1 MGLRAGTGAF
11 YSPGALLMPP
21 SLLSLSLLAQL
32 PIPGMDRG
40 PEKPASSVD
49 PNYFELLERNS
60 HIVYPALAVVV
71 LGLITAAILQASKAQ
86 DMDGAVKVEFKR
98 LIVDEL
104 RRYPA
109 GLETPAL
116 AAATGLD
123 RSKLVRLLDQMQ
135 QDGVLISHTTTQRQ
149 TVWRVKGVGGR
160 AY

>member
-1 MGLRAGTGAF
+1 MPLTL
-11 YSPGALLMPP
+11 PALPL
-21 SLLSLSLLAQL
+21 LLAQL
-32 PIPGMDRG
+32 PIPGLERQ

-60 HIVYPALAVVV
+60 HIIYPV
-71 LGLITAAILQASKAQ
+71 LGLLVLALVTVAILQATKAQ
-86 DMDGAVKVEFKR
+86 DMDGAVKAEFKK

-109 GLETPAL
+109 GLETPDL

-135 QDGVLISHTTTQRQ
+135 QDGVLVSHTTTQRQ
-149 TVWRVKGVGGR
+149 TVWRVKGIGGR
-160 AY
+160 H

>member
-1 MGLRAGTGAF
+1 
-11 YSPGALLMPP
+11 MPP
-21 SLLSLSLLAQL
+21 SILSLSLLAQL
-32 PIPGMDRG
+32 PLPGMDSG

-71 LGLITAAILQASKAQ
+71 LGLITVAILQASKAQ

-98 LIVDEL
+98 LIVEEL

>member
-11 YSPGALLMPP
+11 YSPGALLMSP
-21 SLLSLSLLAQL
+21 SLLSLPLLAL
-32 PIPGMDRG
+32 VPIPGIG
-40 PEKPASSVD
+40 TTLEKPASSVD

-60 HIVYPALAVVV
+60 HIVYPALGMVV
-71 LGLITAAILQASKAQ
+71 LGLITVAILQAAKAQ
-86 DMDGAVKVEFKR
+86 DMDGAVKAEFKK

-116 AAATGLD
+116 ATATGLD

-149 TVWRVKGVGGR
+149 TVWRVKGIGGR

>member
-1 MGLRAGTGAF
+1 
-11 YSPGALLMPP
+11 MPLAP
-21 SLLSLSLLAQL
+21 SILSLLAQ
-32 PIPGMDRG
+32 IPFPGLDRG

-60 HIVYPALAVVV
+60 HIVYPAVGVLVLALV
-71 LGLITAAILQASKAQ
+71 TMAILQATKAQ
-86 DMDGAVKVEFKR
+86 DMDGAAKAEFKK

-109 GLETPAL
+109 GLETPDL

-135 QDGVLISHTTTQRQ
+135 QDGVLVSHVTTQRQ
-149 TVWRVKGVGGR
+149 TVWRVKGIGAR
-160 AY
+160 Y

>member
-11 YSPGALLMPP
+11 YSPGALLMP
-21 SLLSLSLLAQL
+21 SLLSSSLLAL
-32 PIPGMDRG
+32 VPIPGLG
-40 PEKPASSVD
+40 TSLEKPTSSVD
-49 PNYFELLERNS
+49 PNYFEMLERNS
-60 HIVYPALAVVV
+60 HIVYPALGMVV
-71 LGLITAAILQASKAQ
+71 LGLITAAILQAAKAQ
-86 DMDGAVKVEFKR
+86 DMDGAVKAEFKK

-116 AAATGLD
+116 AVATGLD

-149 TVWRVKGVGGR
+149 TVWRVKGVGGS